1 MNLFFV
7 ARDSC
12 VFIPNCFG
20 FKEKTPQFS
29 MKVVYIILLKASF
42 NFSEIAK
49 IILPFCRLS
58 NILNL
63 NLYIQDLKKL

>member
-1 MNLFFV
+1 
-7 ARDSC
+7 
-12 VFIPNCFG
+12 
-20 FKEKTPQFS
+20 

-63 NLYIQDLKKL
+63 NLYIQDLKKLQW